1 MKVENLAAKRFFIKC
16 AEETFDLRPATG
28 IVELPEGASK
38 AYLYALAKAGKVK
51 IHEDLDDVEDAVIV
65 EKEDPLALLKAEYE
79 ALAGKPADGRWSEDK
94 LKEKIAELS
103 QPDDEEET
111 E

>member
-1 MKVENLAAKRFFIKC
+1 MKAKSLKPKAFFIPC
-16 AEETFDLRPATG
+16 ADGKKTLLAPAAPM
-28 IVELPEGASK
+28 VEIPDNADFTYLKSLADNGMVAVDGEFPSAS
-38 AYLYALAKAGKVK
+38 
-51 IHEDLDDVEDAVIV
+51 V

-94 LKEKIAELS
+94 LKEKIKELS
-103 QPDDEEET
+103 QPDDAEET